1 MSLRCECL
9 GKLWKGSMSS
19 GENSQVP
26 LEKVIVLEGVRDVA
40 LGTEKVSEVEY
51 KVTRGSQV

>member
-1 MSLRCECL
+1 
-9 GKLWKGSMSS
+9 MSS

-26 LEKVIVLEGVRDVA
+26 LEKVIVLEGVEEVA